1 MDFEDDVFEDAFDD
15 DRYDDRVSDR
25 DEKMSMEQLEHE
37 QSLISR
43 KSETNAFSVNRT
55 FVNSIAYHHLY
66 DELKTLQI
74 SKPVREGLYRE
85 AGRLLEFVDG
95 QEYERMVAINARTG
109 DLVVDNFNRLGSG
122 TMAGTGFDAREYAL
136 VQNCKDDIAIIH
148 NHSLNGR
155 PSFRDLTTFLNEPKV
170 KLSII
175 VCHDGDVYVVSGVS
189 PKIMNEYKTYVQE
202 LKADV
207 SDMNVIQ
214 QIALSHLYKMN
225 ASLSEKEKVIKFTHF
240 RKEQ

>member
-95 QEYERMVAINARTG
+95 QEYERMVQEVALMSDAKLEEAYY
-109 DLVVDNFNRLGSG
+109 DSVYDSLGSQAE
-122 TMAGTGFDAREYAL
+122 TMEEQGWDP
-136 VQNCKDDIAIIH
+136 VDIKE
-148 NHSLNGR
+148 R
-155 PSFRDLTTFLNEPKV
+155 RQYEKF
-170 KLSII
+170 
-175 VCHDGDVYVVSGVS
+175 
-189 PKIMNEYKTYVQE
+189 
-202 LKADV
+202 
-207 SDMNVIQ
+207 
-214 QIALSHLYKMN
+214 
-225 ASLSEKEKVIKFTHF
+225 LSERSDLLGFICRERGIELWNKEKQETKQESV
-240 RKEQ
+240 E